1 MKVVYPE
8 AFVGEWVVAATL
20 SDVKFPQGMDLI
32 TRETP
37 GATKSSMIAA
47 LPDVGAGMDGAV
59 QYAARF
65 VPVPGGAVPD
75 R

>member
-1 MKVVYPE
+1 M
-8 AFVGEWVVAATL
+8 GEWSVAATL
-20 SDVKFPQGMDLI
+20 QDVKFPLGMDLI
-32 TRETP
+32 TKETP

-59 QYAARF
+59 QYSARF
-65 VPVPGGAVPD
+65 DAVQGGAVPD